1 MGSNG
6 SKTVLKIYT
15 KTRAGQPMDRVIIL
29 SNSPGEVSG
38 WVKPVAGH
46 LAALHAADETLLAV
60 LPCPYASG
68 AEEKYGAEIDGIDR
82 SMRFVDLWKK
92 PPKDSRNLVLQLG
105 GEPAFG
111 AALSLRLHSAWMI
124 YTSRPKWRSRVTHYF
139 IPDANA
145 ETRFKHARIKK
156 WQYSQVGN
164 LILDSV
170 PECCST
176 EDARKKFGL
185 ADGERSIAFLP
196 GSRPFEYT
204 DGSQLFCRAAQEIM
218 SRHEEVSAFIIV
230 APTVDEK
237 MLCKSLTDIGI
248 AWKGSGKAEEVLWH
262 GKGRIRFVREDT
274 FDAIK
279 ASSLAVVLPGTNNLQ
294 IASIGVP
301 MLMVAPMNRAEY
313 FPLDGIPGLIP
324 LSIPGAKKIKKKIVF
339 HFNKREKYVSLPN
352 RITDEPIV
360 PEHRYIMTP
369 STIAHL
375 AEELLY
381 DEDRLKE
388 ITDGYAKIKFEYG
401 ASKKIADTVK
411 EYFEKENQY
420 LAAEEEIDEIK
431 EEEEEEDPLE

>member
-1 MGSNG
+1 
-6 SKTVLKIYT
+6 
-15 KTRAGQPMDRVIIL
+15 MDRVIIL

-38 WVKPVAGH
+38 WVKPVSAE
-46 LAALHAADETLLAV
+46 LDTINAAEETLLAV

-68 AEEKYGAEIDGIDR
+68 AEEKYGTEIDGIGR
-82 SMRFVDLWKK
+82 SMKFKELWKN
-92 PPKDSRNLVLQLG
+92 PPKDGRNLVLQLG

-145 ETRFKHARIKK
+145 DSRFKHARIKK

-170 PECCST
+170 PKCCSA

-185 ADGERSIAFLP
+185 ADSEQAIAFLP

-204 DGSQLFCRAAQEIM
+204 DGSTIFCRAAQEIM
-218 SRHEEVSAFIIV
+218 SRHEEVSVFIIV
-230 APTVDEK
+230 APTVDEA
-237 MLCKSLTDIGI
+237 MLCKSLTSAGI

-262 GKGRIRFVREDT
+262 GKGKIKFIREDT
-274 FDAIK
+274 FEAIK

-301 MLMVAPMNRAEY
+301 QLMVAPLNKAEY
-313 FPLDGIPGLIP
+313 IPLDGIPGLIP
-324 LSIPGAKKIKKKIVF
+324 LSIPGAKKIKKKIVL
-339 HFNKREKYVSLPN
+339 HFNAREKYVSLPN

-369 STIAHL
+369 STVAHL

-381 DEDRLKE
+381 DKKRLKE
-388 ITDGYAKIKFEYG
+388 IADGYSKINFVYG
-401 ASKKIADTVK
+401 ASKKIAEAVK

-420 LAAEEEIDEIK
+420 FAAEEEIDEIK
-431 EEEEEEDPLE
+431 EVEEEEDPIE